1 MVQKGLFLPYVT
13 GKTGRMNEGQGE
25 HAVKEGMQGMERNKD
40 KQEQTEEHRDNNR
53 TGE

>member
-13 GKTGRMNEGQGE
+13 GKGWKNEGQGE

-40 KQEQTEEHRDNNR
+40 KQEQTEEHRDNR
-53 TGE
+53 TGK